1 MSGAVAE
8 IEALFAAHGAE
19 SYGEGVTMLAH
30 MLQAAALAESEGADE
45 AMVIAALLHDVGHF
59 LQPTD
64 DSFGY
69 HKHDRSGGEWL
80 AKRFPPGVSE
90 PVRLHVQAKRYL
102 CAVER
107 DYFAKLSP
115 ASVYTL
121 SQQGGPMSAEEAQT
135 FAASPH
141 RDAAVRLRRWD
152 DSGKVT
158 GVTVRNLAHYR
169 PMIARLAGI

>member
-1 MSGAVAE
+1 LSHAVAE
-8 IEALFAAHGAE
+8 IEALFAAHGGE
-19 SYGEGVTMLAH
+19 SYGEGVTMLGH

-45 AMVIAALLHDVGHF
+45 ALVVAALLHDVGHF

-69 HKHDRSGGEWL
+69 HKHDRSGGDWL
-80 AKRFPPGVSE
+80 AKRFPSDVSE

-121 SQQGGPMSAEEAQT
+121 TQQGGPMSDSEAQA
-135 FAASPH
+135 FAGSLH
-141 RDAAVRLRRWD
+141 HQAACRLRRWD

-158 GVTVRNLAHYR
+158 GVTVRNLLHYR
-169 PMIARLAGI
+169 PMIARLAGR

>member
-1 MSGAVAE
+1 MSSAVAE
-8 IEALFAAHGAE
+8 IEALFAAHGDE

-30 MLQAAALAESEGADE
+30 MLQAAALAESEGAGE
-45 AMVIAALLHDVGHF
+45 ALVIAALLHDVGHF

-80 AKRFPPGVSE
+80 AKRFPPEVSE

-102 CAVER
+102 CAVEK

-115 ASVYTL
+115 ASVHTL
-121 SQQGGPMSAEEAQT
+121 SHQGGPMSADEART
-135 FAASPH
+135 FSASLH
-141 RDAAVRLRRWD
+141 HKSAVRLRRWD
-152 DSGKVT
+152 DSGKVA
-158 GVTVRNLAHYR
+158 GIFVRNLSFYQ
-169 PMIARLAGI
+169 PMMTRLSKD